1 MLEFRQPR
9 AWARPVQALIENE
22 PLLVIFDLGC
32 DLREPVG
39 ALGG

>member
-1 MLEFRQPR
+1 
-9 AWARPVQALIENE
+9 VQTLVQDE
-22 PLLVIFDLGC
+22 PLLVVVDLGS

>member
-1 MLEFRQPR
+1 
-9 AWARPVQALIENE
+9 VQSLVENE
-22 PLLVIFDLGC
+22 SLLVVVDLGS